1 MRVGVRG
8 RESGGTMT
16 QAYARALEEA
26 RKELV
31 GGVPDVIAQSAGVAW
46 SPDGVDGA
54 AGAGT
59 SSIAEVAGPV
69 GSFRVPFMDLTLH
82 VSFPAGVVFLDGH
95 EAAVDITVVV
105 VHYLARSVGPLDL
118 SAAVRYMGLDGAS
131 AFAAAF
137 RARVEVPLIR
147 RFGEDAEGFA
157 AAVTQLGGR
166 ETGGGGWEVPFLP
179 HLPLGV
185 RVGFIEDELPAEC
198 VILFPRRAGYVYPVE
213 DLAVVGQLMAM
224 HLLAC
229 AEDEAGSRHGV
240 SALLAWAGDSG
251 LAGGDSDSPDGP
263 DGS

>member
-1 MRVGVRG
+1 
-8 RESGGTMT
+8 MT

-31 GGVPDVIAQSAGVAW
+31 GGVPDVIARSAGVTW
-46 SPDGVDGA
+46 SPEGVGVAPVVGA
-54 AGAGT
+54 
-59 SSIAEVAGPV
+59 SSIAPVAGPL
-69 GSFRVPFMDLTLH
+69 GSFRVPFMDLTLR
-82 VSFPAGVVFLDGH
+82 VSFPAGAVLLDGQD
-95 EAAVDITVVV
+95 AAVDITVVV

-118 SAAVRYMGLDGAS
+118 SDAVRYMGLDGAS

-157 AAVTQLGGR
+157 AAVTRLGGR
-166 ETGGGGWEVPFLP
+166 ETGGGRWEVPFLP

-185 RVGFIEDELPAEC
+185 RVGFVEDELPAEC

-229 AEDEAGSRHGV
+229 TEDEAGSRHGV
-240 SALLAWAGDSG
+240 SALLAWAGESG
-251 LAGGDSDSPDGP
+251 LAGDGRDP
-263 DGS
+263 PGGVEGFDGS